1 MFAPDTAKGN
11 THAVGPAAAIEP
23 DGSYTLTTNGKA
35 GAPAGWY
42 KVTVST
48 RTPPKEGATSAP
60 AESAVYIDPVYSDT
74 KLTPLS
80 REVIDSPESGWY
92 DLKLDQNQQ

>member
-42 KVTVST
+42 KVTVSN
-48 RTPPKEGATSAP
+48 RTPPKEGATSTP
-60 AESAVYIDPVYSDT
+60 AESPVYIDPVYADP

-80 REVIDSPESGWY
+80 FEVIDSPESGRY
-92 DLKLDQNQQ
+92 DLKLVQSQQ